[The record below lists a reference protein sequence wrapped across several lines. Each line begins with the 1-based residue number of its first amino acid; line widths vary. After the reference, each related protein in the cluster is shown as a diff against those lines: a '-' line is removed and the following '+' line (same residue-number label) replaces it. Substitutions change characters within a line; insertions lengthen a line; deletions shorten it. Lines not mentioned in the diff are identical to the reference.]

1 MYAIIEASGKQFRAE
16 PESTLRL
23 PRLQAEPGDTVSF
36 DVLLAETDGQVQV
49 GQPSLDGASVVA
61 EVVRHGKG
69 EKVVVFKRK
78 RRKGYRKKQGHR
90 QGFTEVRVTEITIGK
105 AKPRPKKAKKAEEP
119 VLQAVEEAP
128 VAEAAVEPQAPE
140 EHAPAKEAQAAEIN
154 ITDAARKLAEDNG
167 IDLATIEGS
176 GAGGR
181 ILKGDVEKAIR
192 AKADEE

>member
-16 PESTLRL
+16 PEATLRL
-23 PRLQAEPGDTVSF
+23 PRLKAEPGETVTF
-36 DVLLAETDGQVQV
+36 DVLLAETNGEVQV
-49 GQPSLDGASVVA
+49 GQPSLDGASVAA

-69 EKVVVFKRK
+69 EKIVVFKRK

-105 AKPRPKKAKKAEEP
+105 AKPRPKKAKKAEPQPSEEMP
-119 VLQAVEEAP
+119 ADAIAVAEEQAVEPAA
-128 VAEAAVEPQAPE
+128 VAEPK
-140 EHAPAKEAQAAEIN
+140 APAVVD
-154 ITDAARKLAEDNG
+154 ITDAARKLAEENG